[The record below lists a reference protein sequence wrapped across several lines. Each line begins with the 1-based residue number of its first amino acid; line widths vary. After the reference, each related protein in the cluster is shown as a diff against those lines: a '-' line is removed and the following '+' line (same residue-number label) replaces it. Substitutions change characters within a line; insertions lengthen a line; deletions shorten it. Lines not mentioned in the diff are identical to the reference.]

1 MLDVAL
7 IIFDCDGVLVD
18 SEPLAHALLTRALRP
33 YTGNA
38 ESLSAACTGRSY
50 PDTQRFI
57 NARVDVPLPS
67 DFWGAL
73 QAATLK
79 SLATDLRPDPELRAL
94 LAGLQQ
100 PFCVASSGAHDKI
113 RLSLRAANL
122 LDLFEGQI
130 FSAEDVARGK
140 PAPDVFLLAA
150 ERNLV
155 DPSQCLVIED
165 SGPGVAAGQAAGMT
179 TLQYLPGGDGKQA
192 NQIQQLSE
200 LLQWL

>member
-1 MLDVAL
+1 MPNIDL

-18 SEPLAHALLTRALRP
+18 SEPLAHALLTQALRP
-33 YTGNA
+33 YCGYA

-50 PDTQRFI
+50 PDTQQFI
-57 NARVDVPLPS
+57 NARLDAALPPE
-67 DFWGAL
+67 FWDAL
-73 QAATLK
+73 QAETLK
-79 SLATDLRPDPELRAL
+79 SLATDLLPDPKLRAL
-94 LAGLQQ
+94 LAGLQR

-130 FSAEDVARGK
+130 FSAEDVAQGK

-150 ERNLV
+150 KHNIV

-165 SGPGVAAGQAAGMT
+165 SGPGLAAGQAAGMT
-179 TLQYLPGGDGKQA
+179 TLQYLPGVDGKQA

>member
-1 MLDVAL
+1 
-7 IIFDCDGVLVD
+7 
-18 SEPLAHALLTRALRP
+18 
-33 YTGNA
+33 
-38 ESLSAACTGRSY
+38 
-50 PDTQRFI
+50 
-57 NARVDVPLPS
+57 
-67 DFWGAL
+67 
-73 QAATLK
+73 
-79 SLATDLRPDPELRAL
+79 
-94 LAGLQQ
+94 
-100 PFCVASSGAHDKI
+100 
-113 RLSLRAANL
+113 LSLRAANL

-130 FSAEDVARGK
+130 FSAEDVAQGK

-150 ERNLV
+150 KHNIV

>member
-1 MLDVAL
+1 MPGIHL

-18 SEPLAHALLTRALRP
+18 SEPLAHALLSRALLP
-33 YTGNA
+33 YAGDA
-38 ESLSAACTGRSY
+38 EALASACVGRSFA
-50 PDTQRFI
+50 DTREFI
-57 NARVDVPLPS
+57 NARVDLPLPPN
-67 DFWGAL
+67 FWDAL

-79 SLATDLRPDPELRAL
+79 SLETDLLPDPELRAL
-94 LAGLQQ
+94 LAGLQH

-113 RLSLRAANL
+113 RLSLRTANL

-150 ERNLV
+150 QHNSV
-155 DPSQCLVIED
+155 QPWQCLVIED

-179 TLQYLPGGDGKQA
+179 TLQYLPGGDGKRE
-192 NQIQQLSE
+192 NEIQHLSQLK
-200 LLQWL
+200 QWL

>member
-1 MLDVAL
+1 MPNIDL

-18 SEPLAHALLTRALRP
+18 SEPLAHALLTQALRP
-33 YTGNA
+33 YCVDA

-50 PDTQRFI
+50 PDTQQFI
-57 NARVDVPLPS
+57 NARLDAPLPP
-67 DFWGAL
+67 DFWDVL
-73 QAATLK
+73 QVATLK
-79 SLATDLRPDPELRAL
+79 SLATDLLPDPELRAL
-94 LAGLQQ
+94 LARLQR
-100 PFCVASSGAHDKI
+100 PFCVASSGAHSKI

-130 FSAEDVARGK
+130 FSAEDVAQGK

-150 ERNLV
+150 KHNIV

-192 NQIQQLSE
+192 DQIQQLSE